1 MTDAA
6 GLIPVPSGQVV
17 TLLDTIWN
25 EPGPSG
31 LTFRFRF
38 LAPGIGSGG
47 GIDYDTAFA
56 DMLALCQA
64 YVVPKIADVLPQPEQ
79 VIISFSDRP
88 LPFGA
93 ADPEA
98 TQYFEAFS
106 IQDGH
111 CILEAF

>member
-1 MTDAA
+1 MTETDP
-6 GLIPVPSGQVV
+6 IPVPSGQEV

-25 EPGPSG
+25 EPGPAG

-38 LAPGIGSGG
+38 LAPAIAAGG
-47 GIDYDTAFA
+47 EIDYDMAYA
-56 DMLALCQA
+56 DMLALCET
-64 YVVPKIADVLPQPEQ
+64 YVLPRVADILPAPEQ
-79 VIISFSDRP
+79 VIVSLSDRP
-88 LPFGA
+88 LPFGE

-98 TQYFEAFS
+98 VQFFEAFS